1 MFIKCNLCQKTIEMA
16 ENLTK
21 PQLKAQQYIQ
31 NYFKE
36 KKKAPSYRD
45 IQLGLGYTTPSAGY
59 VIVDSLVQK
68 QYLAKTNFKKRSI
81 IILKEVPCEIS

>member
-1 MFIKCNLCQKTIEMA
+1 MFIKCNLCQKTMKLA

-36 KKKAPSYRD
+36 NNRAPSYRN
-45 IQLGLGYTTPSAGY
+45 IQAGLGYKTSSAGY
-59 VIVDSLVQK
+59 VIVDALVQK
-68 QYLAKTNFKKRSI
+68 QYLAKADYKKRSI
-81 IILKEVPCEIS
+81 IILKEVPCG

>member
-1 MFIKCNLCQKTIEMA
+1 MFIKGHLCKKTMELA

-36 KKKAPSYRD
+36 KNKSPSYRE
-45 IQLGLGYTTPSAGY
+45 IQIGLGYKTSSAGY
-59 VIVDSLVQK
+59 VLVDALVQK
-68 QYLAKTNFKKRSI
+68 QYLAKANFKKRSI
-81 IILKEVPCEIS
+81 IILKEVPCAR

>member
-1 MFIKCNLCQKTIEMA
+1 MKLA

-36 KKKAPSYRD
+36 NNRAPSYRN
-45 IQLGLGYTTPSAGY
+45 IQAGLGYKTSSAGY
-59 VIVDSLVQK
+59 VIVDALVQK
-68 QYLAKTNFKKRSI
+68 QYLAKADYKKRSI
-81 IILKEVPCEIS
+81 IILKEVPCG